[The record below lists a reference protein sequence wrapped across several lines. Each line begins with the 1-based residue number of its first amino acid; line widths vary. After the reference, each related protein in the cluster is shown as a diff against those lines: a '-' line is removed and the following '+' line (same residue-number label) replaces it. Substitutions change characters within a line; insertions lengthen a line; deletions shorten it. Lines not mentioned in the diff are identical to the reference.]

1 MSPWDFEV
9 QENKYENDIILSI
22 KNNYPMMI
30 AHLFR
35 TFNGKTIF
43 ENNWSN
49 GVFDDTKLDEEDL
62 FKLKEILQKQNIFI

>member
-1 MSPWDFEV
+1 
-9 QENKYENDIILSI
+9 
-22 KNNYPMMI
+22 MMI

-43 ENNWSN
+43 ENNWSH

-62 FKLKEILQKQNIFI
+62 FKLKEILQKQNIII